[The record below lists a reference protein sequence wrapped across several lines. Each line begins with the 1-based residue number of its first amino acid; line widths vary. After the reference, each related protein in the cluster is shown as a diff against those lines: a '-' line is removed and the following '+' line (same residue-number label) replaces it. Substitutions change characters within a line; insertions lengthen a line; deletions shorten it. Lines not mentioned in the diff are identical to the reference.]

1 MTLSEL
7 IAAFLADQTRGHSAE
22 TLKGHRSKLGQLRRH
37 LGDTLQVAAIS
48 RAEIKRWQEDMFDRG
63 LSPWTI
69 KTTYNCVRQFFRWAV
84 DEGHLA
90 TDPSATVKPLA
101 RPKLR
106 PKALSSDTFKRM
118 LAAAR
123 ASKTDRR
130 ERIRNVAI
138 LMMLRHTGGR
148 ISELLSIDV
157 ADLDFDAGR
166 VLVRGKG
173 DKDRNLYLLDDT
185 IIALRE
191 WLEIRPEGDTPAL
204 FVGRKGSRLG
214 RDAAYKMIQR
224 LAKAGG
230 VEGIHNP
237 HAFRHAFAVTWLK
250 QGGDISRLQQTL
262 GHSSSKI
269 TLDFYALW
277 DDVHLREAHTKFSP
291 HDTNGGKD

>member
-1 MTLSEL
+1 MTLAEL
-7 IAAFLADQTRGHSAE
+7 IAAFLADQARGHSAE

-37 LGDTLQVAAIS
+37 LGDTLQVATIT
-48 RAEIKRWQEDMFDRG
+48 RADIKRWQEDMFDRG

-90 TDPSATVKPLA
+90 VDPSATVKPLA
-101 RPKLR
+101 RPRLK
-106 PKALSSDTFKRM
+106 PKALTSDTFKRM

-123 ASKTDRR
+123 ASTADRR
-130 ERIRNVAI
+130 ERVRNVAI

-148 ISELLSIDV
+148 ISELLGIDI
-157 ADLDFDAGR
+157 ADIDFAAGR

-185 IIALRE
+185 VIALKE
-191 WLEIRPEGDTPAL
+191 WIEIRPEVGTPAL
-204 FVGRKGSRLG
+204 FVGRKGARLG

-230 VEGIHNP
+230 VKGIHNP
-237 HAFRHAFAVTWLK
+237 HAFRHAFAVTWL
-250 QGGDISRLQQTL
+250 QRGGDISRLQRTL
-262 GHSSSKI
+262 GHGTAKVTMDYYMTWSDS
-269 TLDFYALW
+269 D
-277 DDVHLREAHTKFSP
+277 LRDAHKDYSP
-291 HDTNGGKD
+291 RDSGGK

>member
-37 LGDTLQVAAIS
+37 LGDTIQVATIS
-48 RAEIKRWQEDMFDRG
+48 RADVKRWQEDMFDRN

-69 KTTYNCVRQFFRWAV
+69 KTTFNCVRQFFRWAV

-90 TDPSATVKPLA
+90 IDPSATVKPLA

-130 ERIRNVAI
+130 ERVRNVAI

-148 ISELLSIDV
+148 ISELLGIDV
-157 ADLDFDAGR
+157 GDIDFGAGR

-185 IIALRE
+185 VIALRE
-191 WLEIRPEGDTPAL
+191 WLEIRPEGDTAAL
-204 FVGRKGSRLG
+204 FVGRKGARLG

-237 HAFRHAFAVTWLK
+237 HAFRHAFAVTWL
-250 QGGDISRLQQTL
+250 QRGGDISRLQQTL
-262 GHSSSKI
+262 GHGSSKV
-269 TLDFYALW
+269 TLDYYATW
-277 DDVHLREAHTKFSP
+277 DDRHLRDAHKDFSP
-291 HDTNGGKD
+291 HDNGGK